1 MRQSD
6 VNFPKVLIL
15 AQNKMQPFTGGGVV
29 LSNLFD
35 QFPADHLM
43 FLHRDQDYDYQ
54 TPYTDHRLIPL
65 WLRPSP
71 ITFLRHLGRWV
82 RAGMR
87 QPGRLRMVDLVRLL
101 VQSCRFVYPR
111 SLDRQIRNFEPHI
124 LYAWVADR
132 LWAETVR
139 ETAQRYQLPYV
150 IHFMDSHV
158 GLEASIPV
166 EKALYPS
173 FLSSLSDVVRDAEA
187 LYTISDSM
195 GQAYKTQWD
204 RPYEVFHGVIE
215 SRQWPWP
222 NIAPEKPVQ
231 NSDEQESS
239 FNLVFTGSVE
249 QGQMIGLKEV
259 ATAVDELLE
268 EGVSIR
274 LVLYL
279 TGAYAERVRAVLG
292 KYRCLEIKAHPDF
305 ASLRKELATADALI
319 LAYGFDQFTRLYYKY
334 SFATKI
340 VPYMMSGRP
349 ILVYG
354 PQGIEPVEYALRGD
368 WSLCVT
374 TGRQADEG
382 RALKDGIRELMDD
395 PERRKFLA
403 RSAWKAGAAEHDQAE
418 NADRFRASLLAKS
431 SSLFLQI
438 HSGFK
443 YE

>member
-1 MRQSD
+1 MGKSRDEASRE
-6 VNFPKVLIL
+6 VTYGRSGASVGAIL
-15 AQNKMQPFTGGGVV
+15 SICV
-29 LSNLFD
+29 
-35 QFPADHLM
+35 
-43 FLHRDQDYDYQ
+43 
-54 TPYTDHRLIPL
+54 
-65 WLRPSP
+65 
-71 ITFLRHLGRWV
+71 
-82 RAGMR
+82 
-87 QPGRLRMVDLVRLL
+87 
-101 VQSCRFVYPR
+101 PR

-139 ETAQRYQLPYV
+139 ETARRYQLPYV

-195 GQAYKTQWD
+195 GQAYKTQWN

-231 NSDEQESS
+231 NSVEQESS
-239 FNLVFTGSVE
+239 FSLVFTGSVE

-259 ATAVDELLE
+259 ATAVDELLD

-403 RSAWKAGAAEHDQAE
+403 CSAWKAGAAEHDQAL

-438 HSGFK
+438 HSGFNMSSTSDSLSPDTWLK
-443 YE
+443 AVPLELHGHRKNCNFFLIPSKLIDASVVLSLQRSVWWRWVVATVAISVCL